1 MSKAMNVLGG
11 ELGSCSMEPRTGFYR
26 NGCCD
31 TGEGDWGVHVVCA
44 VMTAQFLEFS
54 RACGNDLSTPHPEH
68 DFPGL
73 RAGDR
78 WCLCAAR
85 WKEAL
90 EAGAAPLVVLECT
103 HLSALEWL
111 NLNDLKAHAATQ

>member
-11 ELGSCSMEPRTGFYR
+11 ELSPCSMEPRTGFYR

-44 VMTAQFLEFS
+44 VMTREFLAFS
-54 RACGNDLSTPHPEH
+54 LSRGNDLSTPHPEN

-73 RAGDR
+73 VPGDR

-85 WKEAL
+85 WKEAFD
-90 EAGAAPLVVLECT
+90 AGVAPPVVLEST
-103 HLSALEWL
+103 HLSATEWI
-111 NLNDLKAHAATQ
+111 NLADLKAHAAK

>member
-11 ELGSCSMEPRTGFYR
+11 ELSPCSMEPRTGFYR

-44 VMTAQFLEFS
+44 VMTQEFLIFTKS
-54 RACGNDLSTPHPEH
+54 RGNDLSTPRPQ
-68 DFPGL
+68 DNFAGL
-73 RAGDR
+73 VPGDR

-90 EAGAAPLVVLECT
+90 EADLAPPVVLECT

-111 NLNDLKAHAATQ
+111 DLSDLQAHAAD